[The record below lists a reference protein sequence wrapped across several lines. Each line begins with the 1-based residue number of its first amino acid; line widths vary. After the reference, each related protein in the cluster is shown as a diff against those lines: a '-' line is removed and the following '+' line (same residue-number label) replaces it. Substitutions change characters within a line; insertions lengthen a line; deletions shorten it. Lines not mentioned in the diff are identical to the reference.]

1 MKTLTLKPAQPGLR
15 ITFPGTRDAL
25 PAEGALVEMSSYWYE
40 RLRDGSV
47 SVVEPKPAEEP
58 RKAVPARHSPKKD

>member
-1 MKTLTLKPAQPGLR
+1 MKMMTLKPTTPDLR

-25 PAEGALVEMSSYWYE
+25 PAEGALVEMTSYWYE

-47 SVVEPKPAEEP
+47 SVVEPKPAEETRRPATP
-58 RKAVPARHSPKKD
+58 RPSPKKD